1 MKVCFAGNPI
11 ATFHF
16 QLPNRELPVKANYNR
31 INGRQLSHLC
41 AAATV
46 PFGTDS
52 EEEQNISKRSKEKF
66 SKNIFPLLFWAKRK
80 YFEAKGGSITAVPL
94 KFRQVF
100 NLSCKGASA
109 RPVDESLFRRK
120 SNRHISLPAP
130 QQRITSESKL

>member
-31 INGRQLSHLC
+31 INGRQLSHLW

-52 EEEQNISKRSKEKF
+52 EELWSKSE
-66 SKNIFPLLFWAKRK
+66 ILLFA
-80 YFEAKGGSITAVPL
+80 L
-94 KFRQVF
+94 Q
-100 NLSCKGASA
+100 
-109 RPVDESLFRRK
+109 
-120 SNRHISLPAP
+120 
-130 QQRITSESKL
+130 